1 MAGEGPNMAGEGP
14 NMAGEGL
21 HKPELWQVK
30 DNRTMTDEGLNPT
43 AVCDHPN
50 YDG

>member
-30 DNRTMTDEGLNPT
+30 DSTS
-43 AVCDHPN
+43 PN
-50 YDG
+50 YGR